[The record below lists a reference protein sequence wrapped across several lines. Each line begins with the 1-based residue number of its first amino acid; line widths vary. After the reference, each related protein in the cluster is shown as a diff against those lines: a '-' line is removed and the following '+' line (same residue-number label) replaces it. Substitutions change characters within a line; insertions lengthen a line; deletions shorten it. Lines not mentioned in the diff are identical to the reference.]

1 MQRKPQRDI
10 ARQPGS
16 SELGSGQAEPLSE
29 LPLSEA
35 RELLRERRERLVNLR
50 AAHQQQRD
58 DIFEE
63 LPLDTGDA
71 AVREDWA
78 DRNDQFEARELR
90 ELQAID
96 AALARIESG
105 EYGICGKCGEPIDAN
120 RLRALPEA
128 PLCMDC
134 AQPSPTSPEYA
145 RHVQQTSTKL

>member
-1 MQRKPQRDI
+1 MQRKPQRDV

-16 SELGSGQAEPLSE
+16 PKRGSEESQ

-35 RELLRERRERLVNLR
+35 RELLHERRERVVNLR
-50 AAHQQQRD
+50 AAHQQQRGDILD
-58 DIFEE
+58 D

-71 AVREDWA
+71 AVREDWV
-78 DRNDQFEARELR
+78 DRHDQFEARELR

-105 EYGICGKCGEPIDAN
+105 EYGICKKCEEPIEGD
-120 RLRALPEA
+120 RLRALPET
-128 PLCMDC
+128 PLCVVC

-145 RHVQQTSTKL
+145 RVVQPAGTKM

>member
-1 MQRKPQRDI
+1 MQRKPQHDI
-10 ARQPGS
+10 VRQPGP
-16 SELGSGQAEPLSE
+16 SELGDQPFGLSE

-35 RELLRERRERLVNLR
+35 RELLHERRERLANLR
-50 AAHQQQRD
+50 AAHQQQRG
-58 DIFEE
+58 DILEDM
-63 LPLDTGDA
+63 PLDTGDA
-71 AVREDWA
+71 AVREDWV

-105 EYGICGKCGEPIDAN
+105 QYGICAKCSEPIDAN

-145 RHVQQTSTKL
+145 RHVQQNTTKM

>member
-1 MQRKPQRDI
+1 MQTKPRGDV
-10 ARQPGS
+10 ARQPEA
-16 SELGSGQAEPLSE
+16 SELGSEGSL

-50 AAHQQQRD
+50 AAHQQQRG
-58 DIFEE
+58 DILEDQ
-63 LPLDTGDA
+63 PLDNADA
-71 AVREDWA
+71 AVREDWI
-78 DRNDQFEARELR
+78 DRNDQLEARELR

-105 EYGICGKCGEPIDAN
+105 EYGICKKCDEPIAAD

-128 PLCMDC
+128 PLCVVC

-145 RHVQQTSTKL
+145 RVVQPNGTKM